1 MLLMK
6 TDSQRKQEKNFINL
20 PWLILLNR
28 EAKNLDMNCS
38 KALYYI
44 KERISPTER
53 ETNKIIRRRLNFWVE
68 TFVHYIRHL
77 FFFYDQFAVSCQKNN
92 LWNKIKQVS
101 NSLICFCVNMF
112 QSWHCY
118 DKQLGKKRLFRKSV
132 KGREHIWLKLTL
144 GSLKALHFIGLI
156 LRRKHA
162 KPQPLRYHSFV
173 SLLDC
178 L

>member
-1 MLLMK
+1 MSRHNNISWSHMELTGFLFNSSNPLTIFSFELDEETPVVLLLMK

-38 KALYYI
+38 IALYYI

-53 ETNKIIRRRLNFWVE
+53 ETNKIIRPRLNFWVE

-101 NSLICFCVNMF
+101 NS
-112 QSWHCY
+112 
-118 DKQLGKKRLFRKSV
+118 
-132 KGREHIWLKLTL
+132 
-144 GSLKALHFIGLI
+144 
-156 LRRKHA
+156 
-162 KPQPLRYHSFV
+162 
-173 SLLDC
+173 
-178 L
+178 